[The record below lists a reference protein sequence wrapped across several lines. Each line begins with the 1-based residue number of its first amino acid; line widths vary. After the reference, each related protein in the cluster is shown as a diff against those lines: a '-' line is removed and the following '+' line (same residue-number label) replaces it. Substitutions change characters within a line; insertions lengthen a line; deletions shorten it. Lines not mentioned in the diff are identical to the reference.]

1 MKIDNIMNQTFDEW
15 IKKIPK
21 IDLHRHLTGTITP
34 EILQKFVNKYDE
46 GDNESISQKISSIFN
61 FSSSK
66 EFFITHT
73 KIRSYIRELVDFEF
87 LAKSVV
93 HQLES
98 DNVIYSEILFSPQF
112 FVERN
117 FQIQEIVDV
126 LYEVF
131 KRSEVNVNLLI
142 EFSRSRGKNSA
153 EKIFKD
159 VKPLLDSKQG
169 QILKGISLGGD
180 EVNYNAKQFE
190 NLFSL
195 AKRIGLNTTAHAG
208 EWVGSESIW
217 EVLKNLRVE
226 RIIHGIQAIHDQDLI
241 SFLRSH
247 QIPLDISISS
257 NYATGAVSKNTVHP
271 IKELYQKKII
281 TLVSTDIPGYLNVT
295 LSSELKY
302 LINMGFS
309 RTNILEIIKNTIK
322 ASFSSE
328 EEKIKLIERINKY
341 DPK

>member
-1 MKIDNIMNQTFDEW
+1 MKIDFIMNQTFDEW

-21 IDLHRHLTGTITP
+21 IDLHRLLTGTITP

-46 GDNESISQKISSIFN
+46 GDNESISHKICSIFN

-159 VKPLLDSKQG
+159 VKPLLDSKLG
-169 QILKGISLGGD
+169 HILKGNSLGGV

-190 NLFSL
+190 NL
-195 AKRIGLNTTAHAG
+195 
-208 EWVGSESIW
+208 
-217 EVLKNLRVE
+217 
-226 RIIHGIQAIHDQDLI
+226 I
-241 SFLRSH
+241 S
-247 QIPLDISISS
+247 
-257 NYATGAVSKNTVHP
+257 
-271 IKELYQKKII
+271 
-281 TLVSTDIPGYLNVT
+281 
-295 LSSELKY
+295 
-302 LINMGFS
+302 
-309 RTNILEIIKNTIK
+309 
-322 ASFSSE
+322 
-328 EEKIKLIERINKY
+328 
-341 DPK
+341 